1 MSRPVTEKQPLRRA
15 ATPSAESNGNKCRM
29 ESKRLHGWGAMEWQM
44 KPGRRCVGAHAGRG
58 RGRGGQGGGSRRP
71 QAHGERAGE
80 AAAGPPGQGQVHRLS
95 CGMAITCSSKKS
107 GNVTCCS
114 WQISSHALV
123 SSTTRSTSPAATW
136 RLGGGWFR
144 QEDAPYLP
152 PQVTVTGRVGP

>member
-1 MSRPVTEKQPLRRA
+1 M
-15 ATPSAESNGNKCRM
+15 
-29 ESKRLHGWGAMEWQM
+29 
-44 KPGRRCVGAHAGRG
+44 
-58 RGRGGQGGGSRRP
+58 GRGGQGGGSRRP

-123 SSTTRSTSPAATW
+123 SSTTRSTSPCSSSQESVWRRVRQRGHGSGWTARPCPVAAASAHSW
-136 RLGGGWFR
+136 
-144 QEDAPYLP
+144 
-152 PQVTVTGRVGP
+152 